1 MRLFTKGG
9 LRIMKRKGNLSSKR
23 RNLAVLLVAF
33 VLVISSVLTAC
44 GTSTA
49 TTTPETKQ
57 EVAAVDKEEVQVEVE
72 ETTQEEVVQ
81 ETTED
86 VQGPQTVSQWA
97 KTFDAE
103 EPQLTIWNDI
113 TKEGIILENEQ
124 KYSLKEGDLLVVCT
138 KEKENGIRIQSD
150 ITFEDFTSIA
160 SDRYIKF
167 EFSKEI
173 LEETLFELYVTVAGV
188 EYPFSVTLI
197 SENATATISES
208 ETTEVS
214 GKDWANSLEYDEP
227 KLVAWND
234 ETGTKEVIEQGGK
247 YVMQQGDILGVYYP
261 TGYFVVT
268 ALPYDFF
275 QGFTVLSKVCIMDCK
290 LPSESQ
296 DINLEVEVLN
306 EKSESGTYNFI
317 ITTP

>member
-1 MRLFTKGG
+1 
-9 LRIMKRKGNLSSKR
+9 MKRKGNLSSKR

-33 VLVISSVLTAC
+33 VLVISSMLTAC

-57 EVAAVDKEEVQVEVE
+57 EVAAVEKEEVQAEVE

-81 ETTED
+81 EDTEE
-86 VQGPQTVSQWA
+86 VQSTEEVAGPQSAKEWA
-97 KTFDAE
+97 QSMDTAE
-103 EPQLTIWNDI
+103 PKMTIQND
-113 TKEGIILENEQ
+113 TLKEGIILEDGQ
-124 KYSLKEGDLLVVCT
+124 KYVVRQDDMLLFCT
-138 KEKENGIRIQSD
+138 KEKESGLSIDADLSLEDFKCSTSDNYVKIKFNKIFSEEILFEIRI
-150 ITFEDFTSIA
+150 
-160 SDRYIKF
+160 
-167 EFSKEI
+167 
-173 LEETLFELYVTVAGV
+173 TVAGT
-188 EYPFSVTLI
+188 EYPFSVILI
-197 SENATATISES
+197 SENATTTISES

-247 YVMQQGDILGVYYP
+247 YVMQQDDILGVYYP

-275 QGFTVLSKVCIMDCK
+275 QGFTVLSKVCIMDYK
-290 LPSESQ
+290 LPSEAQ

>member
-1 MRLFTKGG
+1 MKKTTKN
-9 LRIMKRKGNLSSKR
+9 IKR
-23 RNLAVLLVAF
+23 RNNLILLAVLSLLLAGC
-33 VLVISSVLTAC
+33 SSAKTEE
-44 GTSTA
+44 G
-49 TTTPETKQ
+49 
-57 EVAAVDKEEVQVEVE
+57 KEEAATVQVETNEKEVVAEVETECVAEIETESVTENVE
-72 ETTQEEVVQ
+72 ETEVATY
-81 ETTED
+81 ETAMD
-86 VQGPQTVSQWA
+86 WA
-97 KTFDAE
+97 IAVNGTIPE
-103 EPQLTIWNDI
+103 LTIWNSL
-113 TKEGIILENEQ
+113 TKQGIVLENAQ
-124 KYSLKEGDLLVVCT
+124 KYLVKEGDMLVLCGNFEGALHT
-138 KEKENGIRIQSD
+138 D
-150 ITFEDFTSIA
+150 IDAPILNEVLSTSIHQE
-160 SDRYIKF
+160 Y
-167 EFSKEI
+167 EFTEI
-173 LEETLFELYVTVAGV
+173 PAGETEISILLKVNEEEYEL
-188 EYPFSVTLI
+188 SLI
-197 SENATATISES
+197 IMSENATATVSDS

-275 QGFTVLSKVCIMDCK
+275 QGFTVLSKVCIMDYK
-290 LPSESQ
+290 LPSEAQ

>member
-1 MRLFTKGG
+1 MT
-9 LRIMKRKGNLSSKR
+9 RKENLSLKR
-23 RNLAVLLVAF
+23 RNLVVVLLTF
-33 VLVISSVLTAC
+33 VLVISSMHTAC

-57 EVAAVDKEEVQVEVE
+57 EVAVVDKETVQAEVE
-72 ETTQEEVVQ
+72 ETKQEEVVQ

-86 VQGPQTVSQWA
+86 VAQSTEEVQGPQTVSQWA

-113 TKEGIILENEQ
+113 TKEGIVLENGQ
-124 KYSLKEGDLLVVCT
+124 KCVLKEGDLLVICIKEEETNMQYLSPVKCESYGT
-138 KEKENGIRIQSD
+138 KRYKVLE
-150 ITFEDFTSIA
+150 FTQQ
-160 SDRYIKF
+160 F
-167 EFSKEI
+167 T
-173 LEETLFELYVTVAGV
+173 EETLYEFVITVAGV

-197 SENATATISES
+197 SENATATVS

-234 ETGTKEVIEQGGK
+234 ETGTKEVIEQGEK

-275 QGFTVLSKVCIMDCK
+275 QGFTVLSKVCIMDYK

-306 EKSESGTYNFI
+306 EQSESGIYNYV